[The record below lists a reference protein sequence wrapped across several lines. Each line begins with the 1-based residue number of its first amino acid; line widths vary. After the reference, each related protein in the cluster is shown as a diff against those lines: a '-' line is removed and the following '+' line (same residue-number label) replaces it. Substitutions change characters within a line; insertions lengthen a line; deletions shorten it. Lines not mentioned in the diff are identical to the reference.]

1 MSSDLIKALEISG
14 IGMGLVFLGIL
25 VLWGMM
31 ALLVK
36 LTNNPNE
43 LIDES
48 EDGE

>member
-14 IGMGLVFLGIL
+14 LGMGLVFFGIL
-25 VLWGMM
+25 LLWGMM

-36 LTNNPNE
+36 LTHNPNE
-43 LIDES
+43 LDDA